1 MSNLLDQ
8 IALAESGGNINAK
21 SPTPLSSAQGL
32 FGFTDAAFN
41 QVKQDNPDLAHIT
54 KDAWAAD
61 PKLQRTFAERLQQR
75 HERVLKGQ
83 GLDVNPVSLYANW
96 HFGEGGGPKF
106 LKSAPSTPIEDI
118 LDPMAIAANPH
129 LQGKTQAQV
138 MELLGKKMGVAL
150 PNALS
155 QTRGNAM
162 DGQTNDAMAIYQSLM
177 AQQGVQPQFTPE
189 QLQMLTQGRKQR
201 AAMLPLAIGASLAGD
216 KRISGLGEQM
226 YREATEAQGN
236 MQLGNEGWLTPDGQ
250 MIANPFTA
258 ADRNENRQHRALNLA
273 LQMSKGQQAP
283 AGYSWITGAN
293 GQRALQP
300 IPGGPN
306 DPNVKNSN
314 LPAPTGYRWADGEGG
329 QRTLQVIP
337 GGPEDPNVKGAN
349 MPAPSGYQWVADTQG
364 GRKLQP
370 IAGGPNDPN
379 VKDANAPAPAG
390 YQWVSGANGER
401 TLTPILGGPSDPVVK
416 REGSE
421 PTEDEKKASGYA
433 LRIQNGLNILK
444 SLTDSDPGVA
454 KPELLPQALSRLPF
468 VGEQVANAATSSKRQ
483 QVEAAQLDML
493 DAALTLNTGAAYTK
507 EQLQGLSKSYF
518 PATGDSAETIRGKQE
533 RLDSLIATA
542 RLRAGRMDEKSQKL
556 VVTPQ
561 GGQTQ
566 PNAQQERKSINGKNY
581 VRRGGQWYEE

>member
-1 MSNLLDQ
+1 MSNLLDV
-8 IALAESGGNINAK
+8 IAMAESGGNINAR

-41 QVKQDNPDLAHIT
+41 QVKQDHPDLAHVT
-54 KDAWAAD
+54 KDAWSTD
-61 PKLQRTFAERLQQR
+61 PELQRTFADRLKQR
-75 HERVLKGQ
+75 HERVLKTQ

-106 LKSAPSTPIEDI
+106 LKSAPNTPMESI
-118 LDPMAIAANPH
+118 LDPVAIAANPH

-155 QTRGNAM
+155 QTRGNSM
-162 DGQTNDAMAIYQSLM
+162 NGQTNDPMALYQSLM
-177 AQQGVQPQFTPE
+177 AQQGAQPQFTPE
-189 QLQMLTQGRKQR
+189 QLQMLTQGRQQR

-216 KRISGLGEQM
+216 KRIAGMGQQL
-226 YREATEAQGN
+226 YRDASEAQGN
-236 MQLGNEGWLTPDGQ
+236 MQLGQEGWLTPDGQ

-258 ADRNENRQHRALNLA
+258 ADRNETRRHRMLNLA

-283 AGYSWITGAN
+283 AGYSWITGAD
-293 GQRALQP
+293 GQRALAP
-300 IPGGPN
+300 ITGGPN

-314 LPAPTGYRWADGEGG
+314 LPAPAGYRWVSGEGG
-329 QRTLQVIP
+329 ERSLQVIP
-337 GGPEDPNVKGAN
+337 GGPEDPNVKGQN

-370 IAGGPNDPN
+370 IAGGPSDPG
-379 VKDANAPAPAG
+379 VRDSNAPAPAG
-390 YQWVSGANGER
+390 YQWVNGANGER
-401 TLTPILGGPSDPVVK
+401 TLTAIPGGPGDPVVK
-416 REGSE
+416 SQGSE
-421 PTEDEKKASGYA
+421 PTEDEKKAGGYA
-433 LRIQNGLNILK
+433 LRIQIGLNILK
-444 SLTDSDPGVA
+444 ELTASDPSVA
-454 KPELLPQALSRLPF
+454 KPELLPQALARIPF
-468 VGEQVANAATSSKRQ
+468 VGDQVANAATSSKRQ

-518 PATGDSAETIRGKQE
+518 PATGDSAETIKGKQD

-542 RLRAGRMDEKSQKL
+542 RMRAGRMDAKSQNL
-556 VVTPQ
+556 VGNPQ
-561 GGQTQ
+561 GGQPQ
-566 PNAQQERKSINGKNY
+566 PNTQQERKSIGGKNY
-581 VRRGGQWYEE
+581 IRRGGQWYQE